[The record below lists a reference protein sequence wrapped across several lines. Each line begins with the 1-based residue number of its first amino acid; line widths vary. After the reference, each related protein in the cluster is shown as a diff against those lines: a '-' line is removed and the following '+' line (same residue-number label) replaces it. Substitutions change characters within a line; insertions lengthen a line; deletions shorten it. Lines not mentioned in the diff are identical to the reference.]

1 MMMAGAIPTAML
13 AVLVD
18 FIVGQ
23 IQYYLVPTGH
33 QSATITKMKRGTEMN
48 FAPKLARTLL
58 SAAAIALVTTTA
70 WPPVLPSAAKTSPS
84 S

>member
-23 IQYYLVPTGH
+23 IQYYLVP
-33 QSATITKMKRGTEMN
+33 RGIN
-48 FAPKLARTLL
+48 PLR
-58 SAAAIALVTTTA
+58 
-70 WPPVLPSAAKTSPS
+70 
-84 S
+84 